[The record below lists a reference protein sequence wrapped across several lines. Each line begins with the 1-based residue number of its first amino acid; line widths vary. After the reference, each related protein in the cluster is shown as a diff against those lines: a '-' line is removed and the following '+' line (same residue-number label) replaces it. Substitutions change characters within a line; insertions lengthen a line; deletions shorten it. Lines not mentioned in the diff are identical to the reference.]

1 MTGRGVLSCIHK
13 VPSGHVVRPR
23 RIRRRSPVE
32 RRRTRTA
39 LAFLA
44 PALTVISVF
53 VLWPMGTALRTSFT
67 DARILGDV
75 EWVGADNYVR
85 LVSDDRFT
93 NALANSALYAVV
105 TTPVSVGLAL
115 AFALLLNRALPL
127 RGLFRGVLFLP
138 FVVSL
143 GIVAIAWA
151 FVLDPQVGLVNHW
164 LAQVGLSIGDG
175 VRDPAWAMPAVMLV
189 GVWRNV
195 GFFMVMYLAGLQSI
209 PREMQEAAVI
219 DGAGPL
225 KRFRYV
231 TWPLLSN
238 TTMFV
243 MIIASIFAF
252 QAFDQMFVMTAG
264 GPFFRTETLVL
275 LIYRT
280 GFANFEMGYASAMSW
295 VLVLI
300 ILVLSMAQIAYF
312 RRRVVRY

>member
-1 MTGRGVLSCIHK
+1 MSVQPDIQTVSLS
-13 VPSGHVVRPR
+13 STTRPR
-23 RIRRRSPVE
+23 PTRRRSPVE

-44 PALTVISVF
+44 PALTIIGVF
-53 VLWPMGTALRTSFT
+53 VLWPMASALRTSFT
-67 DARILGDV
+67 DARILGTAD
-75 EWVGADNYVR
+75 WVGVDNYAR
-85 LVSDDRFT
+85 LASDDRFT
-93 NALANSALYAVV
+93 NALYNSGLYALV

-151 FVLDPQVGLVNHW
+151 FVLDPQVGLVNHG
-164 LAQVGLSIGDG
+164 LSQLGLSIGDG
-175 VRDPAWAMPAVMLV
+175 VRDPTWAMPAVILV
-189 GVWRNV
+189 GIWRNV

-209 PREMQEAAVI
+209 PRELHEAALI
-219 DGAGPL
+219 DGAGPV
-225 KRFRYV
+225 KRFRHV

-300 ILVLSMAQIAYF
+300 ILILSLVQIGYF
-312 RRRVVRY
+312 RKRAVRY